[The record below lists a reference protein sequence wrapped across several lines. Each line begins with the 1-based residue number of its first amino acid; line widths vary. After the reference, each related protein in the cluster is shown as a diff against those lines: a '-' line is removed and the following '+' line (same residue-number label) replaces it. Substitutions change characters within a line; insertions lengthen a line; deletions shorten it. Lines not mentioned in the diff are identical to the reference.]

1 MNYYQ
6 GYSYPQYQQNPM
18 NMMTAQA
25 PMAAASSLQGKVVDS
40 EDMVRASEVAFGGYG
55 VFPKADLSAV
65 YIKTWNNNGSTSIIT
80 YKPEINE
87 KKEIDSNQI
96 LLDKIQAIEDKIDAI
111 VNTTSKKETVSKPIG
126 KETIKNVY

>member
-18 NMMTAQA
+18 NMA
-25 PMAAASSLQGKVVDS
+25 PPTVPSLQGKVVDS
-40 EDMVRASEVAFGGYG
+40 EDMVRVSEVTFGGYG

-65 YIKTWNNNGSTSIIT
+65 YVKTWNNNGSTSIIT
-80 YKPEINE
+80 YKPEIKE
-87 KKEIDSNQI
+87 KEIDSNQI

-111 VNTTSKKETVSKPIG
+111 VNSNIKKENKPSG
-126 KETIKNVY
+126 KEIVKSVY